1 MMLLANLIADFFAGV
16 DVVRMADFFTR
27 LFFSSAT
34 IFILIRFIYYPNN
47 GQHEFMFTLFL
58 TGLIVFLIASILDR
72 VKMEFG
78 FAMGLFAIF
87 SIIRFRTINIDLK
100 EMAYLF
106 TTVGIS
112 IINALVNYEMEDW
125 HGLLISNFIIL
136 LAVFVMEK
144 YRPRKTVL
152 KKSLTF
158 TVSGLHVLNSNQLL
172 KEEIKSKTNLDIF
185 KVEIIKISESKNEVT
200 VWIYF
205 RPKDN

>member
-1 MMLLANLIADFFAGV
+1 MILQVNIIADFFAGV
-16 DVVRMADFFTR
+16 DVVLMVEFFTR
-27 LFFSSAT
+27 LFLSSAT
-34 IFILIRFIYYPNN
+34 IFFLVRFIYYPSN
-47 GQHEFMFTLFL
+47 GNIEYLFTLFL
-58 TGLIVFLIASILDR
+58 TGLIVFLIASILGSVR
-72 VKMEFG
+72 MEFG

-87 SIIRFRTINIDLK
+87 SIIRFRTINIELK

-112 IINALVNYEMEDW
+112 IINALVDYKMEDW
-125 HGLLISNFIIL
+125 HGLLVSNFIIL
-136 LAVFVMEK
+136 LAAFIMEK

-158 TVSGLHVLNSNQLL
+158 TVSSLQVLNSNQLL
-172 KEEIKSKTNLDIF
+172 KEEVKNKTSLDVF

-205 RPKDN
+205 RPSEN

>member
-1 MMLLANLIADFFAGV
+1 MILLVNIFADFFAGV
-16 DVVRMADFFTR
+16 DVARMTEFFTR
-27 LFFSSAT
+27 LFLSSAT
-34 IFILIRFIYYPNN
+34 IFILVRFIYYPNN
-47 GQHEFMFTLFL
+47 GNIEFLFTLFL
-58 TGLIVFLIASILDR
+58 AGLIIFLIASILDR

-87 SIIRFRTINIDLK
+87 SIIRFRSVNLELK
-100 EMAYLF
+100 EMTYLF

-112 IINALVNYEMEDW
+112 IINALVDYTMEDW

-136 LAVFVMEK
+136 LAAFVMEK

-158 TVSGLHVLNSNQLL
+158 TVSGLQVLNSNKLL
-172 KEEIKSKTNLDIF
+172 KEEIKNKTNLDVF
-185 KVEIIKISESKNEVT
+185 KVEIVKISESKNEVT

-205 RPKDN
+205 KPSDN